1 MTFKCGEEHTLPKR
15 GHKDSPRASA
25 QWWKDVLLKHT
36 RINQQFNWTV
46 LTDIGHCCFQGENKL
61 PQSGLILNQYITE
74 QYFPPQQISSYSAAQ
89 KIKKKKHCDFFQHE
103 LCWFHRL
110 TTEAI
115 YVLELQ

>member
-1 MTFKCGEEHTLPKR
+1 MSFKCGEEHTLPKR

-46 LTDIGHCCFQGENKL
+46 LTNIGHCCFQGENKL
-61 PQSGLILNQYITE
+61 PQRGLILNQYITE

-89 KIKKKKHCDFFQHE
+89 KIKKKHCDFFQHE